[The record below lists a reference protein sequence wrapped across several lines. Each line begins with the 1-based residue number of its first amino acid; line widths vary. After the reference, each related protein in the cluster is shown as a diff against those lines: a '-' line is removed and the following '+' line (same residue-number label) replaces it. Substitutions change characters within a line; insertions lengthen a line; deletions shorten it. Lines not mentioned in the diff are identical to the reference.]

1 LILKA
6 SARGTPGPD
15 NGFNRPAALPAV
27 IESWHYAGIM
37 GITLPACGAA
47 RGTRHESGSGGPG
60 PGRRRAKAWTLE
72 QKVRPRTKVARGLA
86 GSVFWHMTCS
96 IAVMAKKTS
105 LLKISPQT
113 RASGG
118 AANPQRPSQPAALC
132 LMQLRSHVMRITL
145 SKRRL
150 QIAIEDQ
157 TEGELPQPVKINHA
171 D

>member
-1 LILKA
+1 V
-6 SARGTPGPD
+6 R
-15 NGFNRPAALPAV
+15 
-27 IESWHYAGIM
+27 
-37 GITLPACGAA
+37 
-47 RGTRHESGSGGPG
+47 
-60 PGRRRAKAWTLE
+60 RRRAELVTNLDG
-72 QKVRPRTKVARGLA
+72 RTKVARGLA

-96 IAVMAKKTS
+96 IAGMAKKTS

-132 LMQLRSHVMRITL
+132 LMQLRSHVMRITM

-157 TEGELPQPVKINHA
+157 TEGELPQTVKINHA
-171 D
+171 G

>member
-1 LILKA
+1 M
-6 SARGTPGPD
+6 
-15 NGFNRPAALPAV
+15 PA
-27 IESWHYAGIM
+27 
-37 GITLPACGAA
+37 
-47 RGTRHESGSGGPG
+47 
-60 PGRRRAKAWTLE
+60 
-72 QKVRPRTKVARGLA
+72 QKVRPSAKVSGGLA

-96 IAVMAKKTS
+96 IARMAKKTG

-132 LMQLRSHVMRITL
+132 LMQLRSHVMRITM

-171 D
+171 G